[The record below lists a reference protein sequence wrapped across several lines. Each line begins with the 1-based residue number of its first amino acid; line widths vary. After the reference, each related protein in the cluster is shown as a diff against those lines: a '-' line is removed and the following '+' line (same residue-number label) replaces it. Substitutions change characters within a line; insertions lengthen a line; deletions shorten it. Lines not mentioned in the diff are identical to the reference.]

1 MVKEGKN
8 MSSEEKFDAIV
19 VGGGLA
25 GSAAALTMAQAGL
38 DVMLVERGKFCGS
51 KNSSGGRI
59 YGHSLEKLIPNF
71 AEEAPIERKITQER
85 LSLMTEGGAL
95 SFQYGSDKLQA
106 LKHPSYSV
114 LRSKFDKWLAEKAE
128 EAGVMVATGLLV
140 DNLVIEDGKVI
151 GINCGGE
158 EVDADV
164 VILADGVN
172 SLLAQQLG
180 MKQELDPKDVAV
192 GVKEVIELGEDVIN
206 ERFGL
211 ENGEGAAWMIA
222 GDPTGGNLG
231 GGFIYTNK
239 DSLSLGIVTTIN
251 DIGRVDVSIPDM
263 VERMKAHPS
272 IAPFIKGG
280 KLSEYSAHLVTE
292 GGLKMMPELVR
303 DGVILAGD
311 AAAMVVNLG
320 YTVRGMDLA
329 VESGRLAGE
338 AVIKAKAVDDF
349 SAESLAYYKK
359 LLDESFIMKLMK
371 QYQNLPGLLE
381 DHIIFNDFPKMADEF
396 AGMVYKVEGGAPVA
410 LPMIALTV
418 LANNGG
424 LNGLFGLGKKAW
436 EAM

>member
-1 MVKEGKN
+1 

-25 GSAAALTMAQAGL
+25 GSAAALTMAKAGL
-38 DVMLVERGKFCGS
+38 DVMLIERGKFCGS

-59 YGHSLEKLIPNF
+59 YGHSLERLIPNF

-95 SFQYGSDKLQA
+95 SFQYNSDKLQN
-106 LKHPSYSV
+106 LKYPSYSV
-114 LRSKFDKWLAEKAE
+114 LRSKFDKWMAEKAE
-128 EAGVMVATGLLV
+128 DAGVMLLEGFRVDQVLVDESGKATGV
-140 DNLVIEDGKVI
+140 V
-151 GINCGGE
+151 CGDE
-158 EVDADV
+158 EFDADV
-164 VILADGVN
+164 IVLADGVN

-192 GVKEVIELGEDVIN
+192 GVKEVIYLGEDVIN

-211 ENGEGAAWMIA
+211 QGDEGAAWMIA

-239 DSLSLGIVTTIN
+239 DSLSLGIVTTIS
-251 DIGRVDVSIPDM
+251 DIGRVDVSVPDM
-263 VERMKAHPS
+263 VERMKNHPS
-272 IAPFIKGG
+272 IAPFVKGG
-280 KLSEYSAHLVTE
+280 KLTEYSAHLVTE

-303 DGVILAGD
+303 DGVIVAGD

-329 VESGRLAGE
+329 IESGRLAGE
-338 AVIKAKAVDDF
+338 AVVRAKAREDF
-349 SAESLAYYKK
+349 SAESLSYYKK

-381 DHIIFNDFPKMADEF
+381 DHIIFNDVPKMADEF
-396 AGMVYKVEGGAPVA
+396 AGMVYKVDGGAPVA

-424 LNGLFGLGKKAW
+424 LNGLFDLGKKAW

>member
-1 MVKEGKN
+1 

-25 GSAAALTMAQAGL
+25 GSAAALTMAKAGL
-38 DVMLVERGKFCGS
+38 DVMLIERGKFCGS

-59 YGHSLEKLIPNF
+59 YGHSLERLIPNF

-95 SFQYGSDKLQA
+95 SFQYNSDKLQN
-106 LKHPSYSV
+106 LKYPSYSV
-114 LRSKFDKWLAEKAE
+114 LRSKFDKWMAEKAE
-128 EAGVMVATGLLV
+128 EAGVMLLEGFRVDKVLVDENGKATGV
-140 DNLVIEDGKVI
+140 V
-151 GINCGGE
+151 CGDE
-158 EVDADV
+158 EFDADV
-164 VILADGVN
+164 IVLADGVN

-192 GVKEVIELGEDVIN
+192 GVKEVIYLGEDVIN

-211 ENGEGAAWMIA
+211 QGDEGAAWMIA

-239 DSLSLGIVTTIN
+239 DSLSLGIVTTIS
-251 DIGRVDVSIPDM
+251 DIGRVDVSVPDM
-263 VERMKAHPS
+263 VERMKNHPS

-280 KLSEYSAHLVTE
+280 KLTEYSAHLVTE

-303 DGVILAGD
+303 DGVIVAGD

-329 VESGRLAGE
+329 IESGRLAGE
-338 AVIKAKAVDDF
+338 AVVRAKAREDF
-349 SAESLAYYKK
+349 SAESLSYYKK

-381 DHIIFNDFPKMADEF
+381 DHIIFNDVPKMADEF
-396 AGMVYKVEGGAPVA
+396 AGMVYKVDGGAPVA

-424 LNGLFGLGKKAW
+424 LNGLFDLGKKAW

>member
-1 MVKEGKN
+1 

-25 GSAAALTMAQAGL
+25 GSAAALTMAKAGL
-38 DVMLVERGKFCGS
+38 DVMLIERGKFCGS

-59 YGHSLEKLIPNF
+59 YGHSLERLIPNF

-95 SFQYGSDKLQA
+95 SFQYNSDKLQN
-106 LKHPSYSV
+106 LKYPSYSV
-114 LRSKFDKWLAEKAE
+114 LRSKFDKWMAEKAE
-128 EAGVMVATGLLV
+128 EAGVMLLEGFRVDQVLVDESGKATGV
-140 DNLVIEDGKVI
+140 V
-151 GINCGGE
+151 CGDE
-158 EVDADV
+158 EFDADV
-164 VILADGVN
+164 IVLADGVN

-192 GVKEVIELGEDVIN
+192 GVKEVIYLGEDVIN

-211 ENGEGAAWMIA
+211 QGDEGAAWMIA

-239 DSLSLGIVTTIN
+239 DSLSLGIVTTIS
-251 DIGRVDVSIPDM
+251 DIGRVDVSVPDM
-263 VERMKAHPS
+263 VERMKNHPS
-272 IAPFIKGG
+272 IAPFVKGG
-280 KLSEYSAHLVTE
+280 KLTEYSAHLVTE

-303 DGVILAGD
+303 DGVIVAGD

-329 VESGRLAGE
+329 IESGRLAGE
-338 AVIKAKAVDDF
+338 AVVRAKAREDF
-349 SAESLAYYKK
+349 SAESLSYYKK

-381 DHIIFNDFPKMADEF
+381 DHIIFNDVPKMADEF
-396 AGMVYKVEGGAPVA
+396 AGMVYKVDGGAPVA

-424 LNGLFGLGKKAW
+424 LNGLFDLGKKAW

>member
-1 MVKEGKN
+1 

-25 GSAAALTMAQAGL
+25 GSAAALTMAKAGL
-38 DVMLVERGKFCGS
+38 DVMLIERGKFCGS

-59 YGHSLEKLIPNF
+59 YGHSLERLIPNF

-95 SFQYGSDKLQA
+95 SFQYNSDKLQN
-106 LKHPSYSV
+106 LKYPSYSV
-114 LRSKFDKWLAEKAE
+114 LRSKFDKWMAEKAE
-128 EAGVMVATGLLV
+128 EAGVMLLEGFRVDQVLVDENGKATGV
-140 DNLVIEDGKVI
+140 V
-151 GINCGGE
+151 CGDE
-158 EVDADV
+158 EFDADV
-164 VILADGVN
+164 IVLADGVN

-192 GVKEVIELGEDVIN
+192 GVKEVIYLGEDVIN

-211 ENGEGAAWMIA
+211 QGDEGAAWMIA

-239 DSLSLGIVTTIN
+239 DSLSLGIVTTIS
-251 DIGRVDVSIPDM
+251 DIGRVDVSVPDM
-263 VERMKAHPS
+263 VERMKNHPS
-272 IAPFIKGG
+272 IAPFVKGG
-280 KLSEYSAHLVTE
+280 KLTEYSAHLVTE

-303 DGVILAGD
+303 DGVIVAGD

-329 VESGRLAGE
+329 IESGRLAGE
-338 AVIKAKAVDDF
+338 AVVRAKAREDF
-349 SAESLAYYKK
+349 SAESLSYYKK

-381 DHIIFNDFPKMADEF
+381 DHIIFNDVPKMADEF
-396 AGMVYKVEGGAPVA
+396 AGMVYKVDGGAPVA

-424 LNGLFGLGKKAW
+424 LNGLFDLGKKAW

>member
-1 MVKEGKN
+1 

-25 GSAAALTMAQAGL
+25 GSAAALTMAKAGL
-38 DVMLVERGKFCGS
+38 DVMLIERGKFCGS

-59 YGHSLEKLIPNF
+59 YGHSLERLIPNF

-95 SFQYGSDKLQA
+95 SFQYNSDKLQN
-106 LKHPSYSV
+106 LKYPSYSV
-114 LRSKFDKWLAEKAE
+114 LRSKFDKWMAEKAE
-128 EAGVMVATGLLV
+128 EAGVMLLEGFRVDKVLVDENGKATGV
-140 DNLVIEDGKVI
+140 V
-151 GINCGGE
+151 CGDE
-158 EVDADV
+158 EFDADV
-164 VILADGVN
+164 IVLADGVN

-192 GVKEVIELGEDVIN
+192 GVKEVIYLGEDVIN

-211 ENGEGAAWMIA
+211 QGDEGAAWMIA

-239 DSLSLGIVTTIN
+239 DSLSLGIVTTIS
-251 DIGRVDVSIPDM
+251 DIGRVDVSVPDM
-263 VERMKAHPS
+263 VERMKNHPS
-272 IAPFIKGG
+272 IAPFVKGG
-280 KLSEYSAHLVTE
+280 KLTEYSAHLVTE

-303 DGVILAGD
+303 DGVIVAGD

-329 VESGRLAGE
+329 IESGRLAGE
-338 AVIKAKAVDDF
+338 AVVRAKAREDF
-349 SAESLAYYKK
+349 SAESLSYYKQ

-381 DHIIFNDFPKMADEF
+381 DHIIFNDVPKMADEF
-396 AGMVYKVEGGAPVA
+396 AGMVYKVDGGAPVA

-424 LNGLFGLGKKAW
+424 LNGLFDLGKKAW

>member
-1 MVKEGKN
+1 

-25 GSAAALTMAQAGL
+25 GSAAALTMAKAGL
-38 DVMLVERGKFCGS
+38 DVMLIERGKFCGS

-59 YGHSLEKLIPNF
+59 YGHSLERLIPNF

-95 SFQYGSDKLQA
+95 SFQYNSDKLQN
-106 LKHPSYSV
+106 LKYPSYSV
-114 LRSKFDKWLAEKAE
+114 LRSKFDKWMAEKAE
-128 EAGVMVATGLLV
+128 EAGVMLLEGFRVDQVLVDESGKATGV
-140 DNLVIEDGKVI
+140 V
-151 GINCGGE
+151 CGDE
-158 EVDADV
+158 EFDADV
-164 VILADGVN
+164 IVLADGVN

-192 GVKEVIELGEDVIN
+192 GVKEVIYLGEDVIN

-211 ENGEGAAWMIA
+211 QGDEGAAWMIA

-239 DSLSLGIVTTIN
+239 DSLSLGIVTTIS
-251 DIGRVDVSIPDM
+251 DIGRVDVSVPDM
-263 VERMKAHPS
+263 VERMKNHPS
-272 IAPFIKGG
+272 IAPFVKGG
-280 KLSEYSAHLVTE
+280 KLTEYSAHLVTE

-303 DGVILAGD
+303 DGVIVAGD

-329 VESGRLAGE
+329 IESGRLAGE
-338 AVIKAKAVDDF
+338 AVVRAKAREDF
-349 SAESLAYYKK
+349 SATSLSYYKQ

-381 DHIIFNDFPKMADEF
+381 DHIIFNDVPKMADEF
-396 AGMVYKVEGGAPVA
+396 AGMVYKVDGGAPVA

-424 LNGLFGLGKKAW
+424 LNGLFDLGKKAW